1 MKKSVLLMMA
11 LLVAAPLFAQER
23 RSTVTV
29 WASQVDMEGENAFD
43 GGFETDFDDGNA
55 LGASMNFFV
64 ARMFSVEASVFG
76 IKSDAALGFEGT
88 ALDLGSVDLVPIT
101 LGVQLHPFGSSRFD
115 PYVGAGGAYVM
126 ADDLNSNDLD
136 TLGLGRIELENEL
149 TYYLNAG
156 VGFQIT
162 EGFGLVIDGRYIPY
176 ETSSRSSR
184 TGGEQDLEFAP
195 RILSAGLR
203 FRF

>member
-1 MKKSVLLMMA
+1 MKKFVLLVMA
-11 LLVAAPLFAQER
+11 LLVAAPLVAQER
-23 RSTVTV
+23 RTTVTV
-29 WASQVDMEGENAFD
+29 WASQVEMDGEND
-43 GGFETDFDDGNA
+43 LGNGFTTDLEDGNA
-55 LGASMNFFV
+55 LGASVNFFV

-76 IKSDAALGFEGT
+76 IKSDAALAFEGT
-88 ALDLGSVDLVPIT
+88 SLDLGSVDLVPVT

-136 TLGLGRIELENEL
+136 TLGLGRIELESEL

-156 VGFQIT
+156 IGFQFT
-162 EGFGLVIDGRYIPY
+162 DGFGLVIDGRYIPY
-176 ETSSRSSR
+176 ETGSRSSA
-184 TGGEQDLEFAP
+184 TGGEQDLDFGP

>member
-1 MKKSVLLMMA
+1 MKKFVLLVMA
-11 LLVAAPLFAQER
+11 LLVAAPLVAQER
-23 RSTVTV
+23 RTTVTV
-29 WASQVDMEGENAFD
+29 WASQVEMDGEND
-43 GGFETDFDDGNA
+43 LGNGFTTDLEDGNA
-55 LGASMNFFV
+55 LGASVNFFV

-76 IKSDAALGFEGT
+76 IKSDAALAFEGT
-88 ALDLGSVDLVPIT
+88 SLDLGSVDLVPVT

-156 VGFQIT
+156 IGFQFT
-162 EGFGLVIDGRYIPY
+162 DGFGLVIDGRYIPY
-176 ETSSRSSR
+176 ETGSRSSA
-184 TGGEQDLEFAP
+184 TGGEQDLEFGP

>member
-23 RSTVTV
+23 RTTVTV
-29 WASQVDMEGENAFD
+29 WASQVEMQGENDLD
-43 GGFETDFDDGNA
+43 GGFTTDFEDGNA
-55 LGASMNFFV
+55 LGASVNVFV

-76 IKSDAALGFEGT
+76 IRSDAAMAFEGT
-88 ALDLGSVDLVPIT
+88 SLDLGSIDLVPVT

-176 ETSSRSSR
+176 ETSSRSTR
-184 TGGEQDLEFAP
+184 TGGEQDLEFGP
-195 RILSAGLR
+195 QILSAGLR

>member
-11 LLVAAPLFAQER
+11 LLVAAPLVAQER
-23 RSTVTV
+23 KTTVTV
-29 WASQVDMEGENAFD
+29 WASQVEMDGEND
-43 GGFETDFDDGNA
+43 LGGGFTTDFEDGNA
-55 LGASMNFFV
+55 LGASVNVFV

-76 IKSDAALGFEGT
+76 IRSDASMAFEGT
-88 ALDLGSVDLVPIT
+88 TLDLGSIDLVPVT

-176 ETSSRSSR
+176 ETSSRSSA
-184 TGGEQDLEFAP
+184 TGGEQDLEFRP